1 MSLERRVELVRK
13 NGQMV
18 ILITSE
24 RGMMFEYWDNT
35 PYSLDGKRIPIEERL
50 PNWRGVCS
58 SREPSP
64 RASMTIL
71 PTNFGLRH
79 EQDS

>member
-35 PYSLDGKRIPIEERL
+35 PYSLDGKRIPVEERL
-50 PNWRGVCS
+50 SKLAGRLLEQGTITQGEYDNLANQLQP
-58 SREPSP
+58 
-64 RASMTIL
+64 AS
-71 PTNFGLRH
+71 
-79 EQDS
+79 